1 MNREEVEKAYNALIE
16 GKTILYPTDT
26 VWGIGCDATNEAA
39 IKRIFE
45 IKERQ
50 ESKSLIVLV
59 SDETMLNRYLK
70 DVPAIAWDLIDT
82 TDTPLTIV
90 YPEGKHLSSQVIA
103 EDGSVAIRIVK
114 DEFCIAL
121 IRKLKKPIISTSA
134 NKSGEAAPK
143 KYAEISESIKK
154 AVDYEV
160 DLPNYRNS
168 INKPSTI
175 IKLSMNGEFQILR
188 K

>member
-1 MNREEVEKAYNALIE
+1 MDREEIERAYNALIE

-26 VWGIGCDATNEAA
+26 VWGLGCDATNEAA
-39 IKRIFE
+39 VKRIFE

-70 DVPAIAWDLIDT
+70 DVPAIAWDLIDAT
-82 TDTPLTIV
+82 ETPLTIV
-90 YPEGKHLSSQVIA
+90 YPEAKGLSSQVIA

-134 NKSGEAAPK
+134 NKSGEPAPE
-143 KYAEISESIKK
+143 KYALISDSIKK

-160 DLPNYRNS
+160 NLPNYHHS
-168 INKPSTI
+168 KNKPSTI